1 MPKSSRRLHPLA
13 IVLMFVGSIKNWFIL
28 GLILF
33 PVISNFA
40 KQFSLSGLFIYTILI
55 LLLFAYDCFRYA
67 FFTYEIGADSLTIN
81 SGLIVRK
88 HTHIPF
94 ERIQSIEQN
103 QWFFFKPFNLVKLS
117 IETASQSDKAEA
129 TLPLVKATVAT
140 EIGQRR
146 TQDVPT
152 EVNEVVPALA
162 TYQIANRDLN
172 LYALTSLGIIPIFI
186 ALSWVYNR
194 VVDVLPSTWQTNAG
208 QSLQK
213 LSIAYL
219 IIVIVVVFII
229 GLAFSYLNILQKY
242 YHFNLAR
249 IGNRLEAE
257 RGLFKT
263 NHYSLPINRIQA
275 VSFKQNILRQLL
287 QLTTITTITASKQDD
302 DDKNENITIMPVI
315 KDNAAFSYLHPFINW
330 VSLDAP
336 KLQKLTPNRY
346 WLFIRNSVATV
357 LIPIF
362 LCLWFLRPWGW
373 LSLLLIPWAMG
384 QGWYSAKSTGW
395 LIENDQLILQTGH
408 WFNRSLTVIPHLNI
422 QSLAFRQS
430 VWMTR
435 THLAHLTVN
444 VRQGNG
450 NQEVEVRYLPENVV
464 RDIYKWY
471 RQ

>member
-1 MPKSSRRLHPLA
+1 M
-13 IVLMFVGSIKNWFIL
+13 
-28 GLILF
+28 
-33 PVISNFA
+33 
-40 KQFSLSGLFIYTILI
+40 
-55 LLLFAYDCFRYA
+55 
-67 FFTYEIGADSLTIN
+67 
-81 SGLIVRK
+81 
-88 HTHIPF
+88 
-94 ERIQSIEQN
+94 
-103 QWFFFKPFNLVKLS
+103 
-117 IETASQSDKAEA
+117 
-129 TLPLVKATVAT
+129 
-140 EIGQRR
+140 
-146 TQDVPT
+146 
-152 EVNEVVPALA
+152 
-162 TYQIANRDLN
+162 
-172 LYALTSLGIIPIFI
+172 
-186 ALSWVYNR
+186 
-194 VVDVLPSTWQTNAG
+194 
-208 QSLQK
+208 
-213 LSIAYL
+213 
-219 IIVIVVVFII
+219 
-229 GLAFSYLNILQKY
+229 
-242 YHFNLAR
+242 
-249 IGNRLEAE
+249 
-257 RGLFKT
+257 
-263 NHYSLPINRIQA
+263 PINRIQA